1 MAAILE
7 LGIISHKVSD
17 FHNPESLK
25 YRARCW
31 NFSLFVNCD
40 FLTVFTT
47 KIPLSVATETMLV
60 SQKIFAI
67 L

>member
-1 MAAILE
+1 MLE
-7 LGIISHKVSD
+7 FQSM
-17 FHNPESLK
+17 
-25 YRARCW
+25 
-31 NFSLFVNCD
+31 FVNCD